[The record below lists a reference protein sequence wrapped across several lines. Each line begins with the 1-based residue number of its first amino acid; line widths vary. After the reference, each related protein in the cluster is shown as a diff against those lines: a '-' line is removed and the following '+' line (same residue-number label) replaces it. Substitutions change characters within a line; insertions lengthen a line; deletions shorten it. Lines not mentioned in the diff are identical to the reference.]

1 MHKNFSYATLSGAD
15 NLSSDAVSDLISS
28 LSFSIKKITLSN
40 RDRRDVED
48 AKNAKEIINTT
59 IFVPL
64 LDPFEQEIIDH
75 QFEDLEHK
83 KTRHPYVKPLV
94 RDAQTIKMKTQTI
107 DKEFS
112 KLEQKF
118 DKVNNA
124 VTEQKL
130 EDDAINLTENI
141 LNEDNP
147 FKNINTEDFWIED
160 GLFDNDDGQDIKD
173 VLKEIIDVNEPFVDD
188 FQSPIETIRLED
200 DIDIPSDDEIATDM
214 PKKIIIIIANPNRLR
229 LASNR
234 IKKKYFCQKSKV
246 Y

>member
-1 MHKNFSYATLSGAD
+1 
-15 NLSSDAVSDLISS
+15 
-28 LSFSIKKITLSN
+28 
-40 RDRRDVED
+40 
-48 AKNAKEIINTT
+48 
-59 IFVPL
+59 
-64 LDPFEQEIIDH
+64 
-75 QFEDLEHK
+75 
-83 KTRHPYVKPLV
+83 
-94 RDAQTIKMKTQTI
+94 MKTQTI

-214 PKKIIIIIANPNRLR
+214 LKKIIIIIANPNRLR

-234 IKKKYFCQKSKV
+234 IKKKYFCRKSKV

>member
-64 LDPFEQEIIDH
+64 LEPFEQEIIDH

-83 KTRHPYVKPLV
+83 KTRHPYIKPLV
-94 RDAQTIKMKTQTI
+94 RDAQTIEMKTQTI

-188 FQSPIETIRLED
+188 FQSPIETIRLDD

-214 PKKIIIIIANPNRLR
+214 PKKKIIIANPNRLR